1 MEDHEGESHKGR
13 LPLPRCGPVAFF
25 FLGVFKKGGPFFA
38 LVPRLGKR
46 QDKDGKGERIRAEAL
61 VV

>member
-1 MEDHEGESHKGR
+1 MTEDHEGESHKGR
-13 LPLPRCGPVAFF
+13 LPLPHCGPVAFSWGEGF
-25 FLGVFKKGGPFFA
+25 KGGGVASSQF
-38 LVPRLGKR
+38 LC

>member
-1 MEDHEGESHKGR
+1 MEDHEGESHRDR
-13 LPLPRCGPVAFF
+13 LPLPRCGPIAFF
-25 FLGVFKKGGPFFA
+25 FWGYFKKRGEG
-38 LVPRLGKR
+38 LSLRLGNR

>member
-25 FLGVFKKGGPFFA
+25 FWVFRKGRPFFA
-38 LVPRLGKR
+38 LVLRLGKR